1 MQWMLQMIKTCT
13 LSHPRKYI
21 SGKKERKVTR
31 IFFLERKRATK
42 NSGMSSPKLLVY
54 IDFIYFT
61 TMQILQLN
69 QSNLLLTPFYVHKIQ
84 FISNKLRPSSSSHGQ
99 LRELVFLFSHRGS
112 HFLKRH
118 SRLFVEPSKQSDLSS
133 SIFYSNDKCVGAIT

>member
-118 SRLFVEPSKQSDLSS
+118 SRLFVEPSRQSDLYS